1 MRILYVD
8 DHSSQRDIMKQML
21 ELAGHEVFVAAN
33 GEEGIQK
40 TRKMHPDVVV
50 MDLRM
55 QGIDGIEATKE
66 IKRDAS
72 LTHIPIIILSAW
84 TSRHNRKQAL
94 DAGATYFMT
103 KPVQI
108 KQFVEQIKNL
118 ASTPAELDTPTL
130 PHQN

>member
-21 ELAGHEVFVAAN
+21 ELAGHEVFVASN
-33 GEEGIQK
+33 GEEGIQE
-40 TRKMHPDVVV
+40 TRKMRPDVVV

-55 QGIDGIEATKE
+55 QGIGGIEATKE

-118 ASTPAELDTPTL
+118 ATTQVESDTPNL
-130 PHQN
+130 PHPN